1 MRKLRERDLRP
12 RYYLL
17 PKFEKTSDIKE
28 TDEFIGQERARK
40 AMLFGLS
47 IKERGYNIFVVGP
60 VGTGRR
66 TFSKKFLRDFSKNLP
81 VPDDWVY
88 VFNFE
93 DPLFPLSL
101 RLRAGMGKKL
111 KKDME
116 KLVDEVLVRIQKS
129 FESEEFS
136 RKRAE
141 IEDEYARKKNEI
153 WNKVVEA
160 AKELGFL
167 VQINATGVV
176 SMPVMNGKP
185 VTPEMYDLLPDEK
198 KREIDENS
206 MKVKHLIEGAL
217 HRSSVLDREMNE
229 KLKEL
234 SRDTALFS
242 IGRLFEDLKTKY
254 REFNQVVEYL
264 ENVKSDILENLD
276 DMRSS
281 SEKIPYYKVRY
292 SVNLLV
298 DNSNLKG
305 APVIYEPNPT
315 YSNLFGKIEYT
326 TKLGMLVTDFTMI
339 RPGALHR
346 ANGGFL
352 IVDAEAVLKNPH
364 SWEGLKRA
372 LVNGILNIENMES
385 FLGFSNT
392 ITLKPEPIPL
402 NVKVIMIGT
411 NYIYSLL
418 YNLDD
423 DFSKLF
429 KVKSEFDPVME
440 YSRRTARAFVSFL
453 ESVRKS
459 CDLPE
464 VSIDAVKEMLWY
476 SNKLAGSRKKLSARL
491 GKIGDLLRESAYI
504 SKISGKA
511 YVDSE
516 DVLKAIEEME
526 ERVNL
531 YQEKYDDMIRENKL
545 LLEVEGFKIGQINGL
560 TVLDLGDYTFGLP
573 VKITAKTFLGKS
585 GVIDI
590 HREADLSGKIH
601 SKAVLTLEGFFGSR
615 YARKFPISLAVSL
628 SFEQVYSTLEGDS
641 ASLAEVLAI
650 ISAISEVPIDQ
661 GIAVTGSINQSG
673 EVQAVGGVTE
683 KVEGFFRVCK
693 QKGLTG
699 KQGVVL
705 PKSNVDELVLN
716 REVIEAVRNG
726 KFHIWAVEDVD
737 QAIEIVMKKKA
748 GKLSKK
754 GNYRKGTVNRMVC
767 DKLRE
772 AREYLEGKRRR

>member
-1 MRKLRERDLRP
+1 MRKLREIDLRP
-12 RYYLL
+12 KYHLL
-17 PKFEKTSDIKE
+17 PKFEKTSEVRE

-47 IKERGYNIFVVGP
+47 VREKGYNVFVAGP

-66 TFSKKFLRDFSKNLP
+66 TFSKRFLEEFSKSLP

-93 DPLFPLSL
+93 DPSSPISLS
-101 RLRAGMGKKL
+101 LRAGMGRKL
-111 KKDME
+111 KEDME
-116 KLVDEVLVRIQKS
+116 KLVDDVLKRIQRS

-136 RKRAE
+136 KKRAE
-141 IEDEYARKKNEI
+141 IEDEYTRKKNEI
-153 WNKVVEA
+153 WNRVMEA
-160 AKELGFL
+160 AKELGFS

-176 SMPVMNGKP
+176 SLPVMNGKP
-185 VTPEMYDLLPDEK
+185 ITPEMYDLLPEEK
-198 KREIDENS
+198 RREIDENS

-217 HRSSVLDREMNE
+217 HRSNMLDREMNDRLK
-229 KLKEL
+229 KLSK
-234 SRDTALFS
+234 DVALFS
-242 IGRLFEDLKTKY
+242 VGRLFDDLKAKY
-254 REFNQVVEYL
+254 REFDQVVEYL
-264 ENVKSDILENLD
+264 ESVKEDILENLD
-276 DMRSS
+276 DLRSS
-281 SEKIPYYKVRY
+281 DERIPYYRMRY

-298 DNSNLKG
+298 DNSHLKG
-305 APVIYEPNPT
+305 APVVYEPNPT
-315 YSNLFGKIEYT
+315 YSNLFGKVEYT

-339 RPGALHR
+339 KPGALHK

-352 IVDAEAVLKNPH
+352 IVDAEAVLRNPH
-364 SWEGLKRA
+364 AWEGLKRS
-372 LVNGILNIENMES
+372 LMNRVLNIENLES

-392 ITLKPEPIPL
+392 VTLKPKPIPL
-402 NVKVIMIGT
+402 NVKVVMIGT
-411 NYIYSLL
+411 NYVYSLL

-423 DFSKLF
+423 DFPKLF

-440 YSRRTARAFVSFL
+440 YNRKTAKAFVSFL
-453 ESVRKS
+453 ESVRRS
-459 CDLPE
+459 CNLPE
-464 VSIDAVKEMLWY
+464 VSFDAVKEMLWY
-476 SNKLAGSRKKLSARL
+476 SNRLSGSRNKLSARL
-491 GKIGDLLRESAYI
+491 GKMGDLLREAAYV
-504 SKISGKA
+504 SKASGKDR
-511 YVDSE
+511 VDSE
-516 DVLKAIEEME
+516 DVIEAIDEME
-526 ERVNL
+526 KRVNL
-531 YQEKYDDMIRENKL
+531 YQEKYDEMIKENKL
-545 LLEVEGFKIGQINGL
+545 MLEVKGFKVGQINGL
-560 TVLDLGDYTFGLP
+560 TILDLGDHTFGLP

-650 ISAISEVPIDQ
+650 ISAISGVPIDQ

-683 KVEGFFRVCK
+683 KVEGFFRICK

-699 KQGVVL
+699 KQGVIL
-705 PKSNVDELVLN
+705 PKSNVDELVLK
-716 REVIEAVRNG
+716 REVVEAIRDG
-726 KFHIWAVEDVD
+726 KFHIWVVENVD
-737 QAIEIVMKKKA
+737 EAIEITMKKKA
-748 GKLSKK
+748 GKLLKS
-754 GNYRKGTVNRMVC
+754 GSYRKGTVNRMVC

-772 AREYLEGKRRR
+772 AKELLEGKKKK

>member
-1 MRKLRERDLRP
+1 MRKIREKDLRP
-12 RYYLL
+12 KYYLL
-17 PKFEKTSDIKE
+17 PKFEKTSEIKK

-40 AMLFGLS
+40 AMIFGLS
-47 IKERGYNIFVVGP
+47 MKEKGYNIFVAGP

-66 TFSKKFLRDFSKNLP
+66 TFSKKFLEKFSKDLP

-93 DPLFPLSL
+93 DPSSPISL
-101 RLRAGMGKKL
+101 KLKAGMGKKL
-111 KKDME
+111 EKDME
-116 KLVDEVLVRIQKS
+116 KLVDEVLMRIQKS

-136 RKRAE
+136 KRRAE
-141 IEDEYARKKNEI
+141 IEDEYTRRKNEI
-153 WNKVVEA
+153 WNKVIEA
-160 AKELGFL
+160 ARELGFS

-176 SMPVMNGKP
+176 SVPVMNGKP

-217 HRSSVLDREMNE
+217 HRSNILDREMNE
-229 KLKEL
+229 RLGEL
-234 SRDTALFS
+234 SRNTALFS
-242 IGRLFEDLKTKY
+242 VGRLFEDLKSKY
-254 REFNQVVEYL
+254 REFDQVVRYL
-264 ENVKSDILENLD
+264 ESVKSDILENLD
-276 DMRSS
+276 DLRSS
-281 SEKIPYYKVRY
+281 DEKISYYRMRY

-298 DNSNLKG
+298 DNSNLDG
-305 APVIYEPNPT
+305 APVVYESNPT

-339 RPGALHR
+339 RPGSLHR

-352 IVDAEAVLKNPH
+352 IVDAEAVLRNPN

-372 LVNGILNIENMES
+372 LTSGMLKIENLES

-392 ITLKPEPIPL
+392 VTLKPQPIPL
-402 NVKVIMIGT
+402 NVKVVMIGT
-411 NYIYSLL
+411 NYVYSLL
-418 YNLDD
+418 YELDD
-423 DFSKLF
+423 DFPKLF

-440 YSRRTARAFVSFL
+440 YSRKTAKAFVSFL
-453 ESVRKS
+453 ESVRNS

-464 VSIDAVKEMLWY
+464 LSFDAVKEMLWY
-476 SNKLAGSRKKLSARL
+476 SNRLAGSRKKLSARF
-491 GKIGDLLRESAYI
+491 GKMGDLLRESAYV
-504 SKISGKA
+504 SKMLGKNL
-511 YVDSE
+511 VDSE
-516 DVLKAIEEME
+516 DVRRAIEEME
-526 ERVNL
+526 DRVNL
-531 YQEKYDDMIRENKL
+531 YQQKYDEMIKENKL
-545 LLEVEGFKIGQINGL
+545 LLEVDGFKVGQINGL
-560 TVLDLGDYTFGLP
+560 TVLDLGDHTFGLP

-615 YARKFPISLAVSL
+615 YARKSPISLAVSL

-650 ISAISEVPIDQ
+650 ISAISGVPIDQ

-693 QKGLTG
+693 EKGLTG
-699 KQGVVL
+699 NQGVVL
-705 PKSNVDELVLN
+705 PKSNIDELVLK
-716 REVIEAVRNG
+716 EEIIEAVKDG
-726 KFHIWAVEDVD
+726 TFHIWTVENVD
-737 QAIEIVMKKKA
+737 EAIEIVMKKKA
-748 GKLSKK
+748 GKLSKN

-772 AREYLEGKRRR
+772 AKEYLEGKRKR